1 MILFQSRFTSHDV
14 DDVLNSGHDAWA
26 EVDHVLDIEAAL
38 QVVEELMDNS
48 VRHSGLG
55 GGTLLIELLADV
67 VVVRVEDVG
76 VGIHHR
82 MAADSE
88 EQSVAL
94 AFQPGPEG
102 TSTGSA
108 TRGGGLV
115 LAVRYTAL
123 APDMTLCLQSG
134 HAVYTAEG
142 GHGYLSTGSG
152 DFHQGVLVDIVVP
165 IGQV

>member
-1 MILFQSRFTSHDV
+1 MILFQSRFSSLDV
-14 DDVLNSGHDAWA
+14 DDVLSSAHDAWS
-26 EVDHVLDIEAAL
+26 EVDHVLDIEAVL
-38 QVVEELMDNS
+38 HVVEELMDNA

-55 GGTLLIELLADV
+55 GGSLLIEQVADSVLA
-67 VVVRVEDVG
+67 RVEDVG

-82 MAADSE
+82 MAAGSE

-102 TSTGSA
+102 TSTGSP

-123 APDMTLCLQSG
+123 VPDMALCLQSG
-134 HAVYTAEG
+134 QAVYTAEG
-142 GHGYLSTGSG
+142 GRGYLATGSG
-152 DFHQGVLVDIVVP
+152 DVHQGVLVDIVVP
-165 IGQV
+165 IYR